1 MNEQMTTWSE
11 LVPDW
16 QLDSLMQAAMQSTAR
31 GLSGMVERPIEIAPV
46 KIGIIPVSAL
56 VAHAGN
62 PGPETIGVRLLIQ
75 GELRGQALLM
85 LPLSNALNLVDLL
98 LSQPLGTTT
107 GLDELARSALAEV
120 GNVTVSYFLNSIS
133 TLIGKDLLPSPPIVM
148 VNVLSIVL
156 DKIAAAAATMTDRL
170 QVFETVFRDSGKAVQ
185 ARFWVLPAPLAR
197 TPVEYSSPKQ
207 LQPEPPPLVQEKRRI
222 CLIHGR
228 AKARYVLTQ
237 ALASKLNADT
247 EAFSCCENALSS
259 SMNYDVFVVYNN
271 FGQKRMRGVTGV
283 RRIRALKPD
292 AFIMGVSVKPYGE
305 NRFLPAGANVFL
317 LRAGNEIGEMIKL
330 ILQKDGLSSSAN

>member
-46 KIGIIPVSAL
+46 KTGIIPVSAL

-62 PGPETIGVRLLIQ
+62 PGPETIGVRLLIE

-148 VNVLSIVL
+148 VNILSIVL
-156 DKIAAAAATMTDRL
+156 DKIAATAATMTDRL
-170 QVFETVFRDSGKAVQ
+170 QIFETVFRDFGKAVQ
-185 ARFWVLPAPLAR
+185 ARFWVMPAPLA
-197 TPVEYSSPKQ
+197 TTSVEYSSPKQ
-207 LQPEPPPLVQEKRRI
+207 LQPPPPVQEKRRI
-222 CLIHGR
+222 CLINGR

-237 ALASKLNADT
+237 ALDSKLNADT
-247 EAFSCCENALSS
+247 EAFSCCENVLSS
-259 SMNYDVFVVYNN
+259 SMDYDIFVVYNN

-305 NRFLPAGANVFL
+305 KRFLPAGANVFL

-330 ILQKDGLSSSAN
+330 ILQKDGPSSSAN